1 MSKSKGNVVDP
12 FVLMQKYGADSLRWY
27 LMSSSPPHLP
37 KAFNEEELVEGQ
49 RKFFRA
55 LVESYK
61 FFALYANVD
70 GFEYKEP
77 RIAVEERSELD
88 KWIISSLNTLIK
100 QVESAM
106 DFYNPTEATRLIES
120 FVVDNLSN
128 WYIRRSRRRFWK
140 GEMNQDKLA
149 AYQTLYECLST
160 VCKLVS
166 PITPFIAE
174 EIYRNLN
181 TATNHEEFESVHL
194 SFFPTVEET
203 AIDKELEL
211 RMKKAQVISSLV
223 RTMREKSNLK
233 VRQPLR
239 RILLPIADAKER
251 RELEKVREI
260 ILDEVNV
267 KAVEYV
273 NDESGIVNK
282 KAKPNFK
289 TLGKKFG
296 KDVNAVASLVREL
309 SASQIST
316 LEKNGEYT
324 LDLSGKEI
332 KIQLEDVE
340 ILREDIEG
348 WLVASDSDLKL
359 TIALDTELDDNLR
372 NEGLVREL
380 VSRIQSIRKDSG
392 LEITDRIKL
401 YLALPARM
409 KVAVES
415 YKDYVMTETLAVEL
429 NFELN
434 GKTQAAKQD
443 EINGEA
449 FRIAIEK
456 Q

>member
-1 MSKSKGNVVDP
+1 MSLTRS
-12 FVLMQKYGADSLRWY
+12 FLMKKYGADSLRWY

-37 KAFNEEELVEGQ
+37 KAFNEDELVEGQ

-55 LVESYK
+55 LVESYR

-88 KWIISSLNTLIK
+88 KWIISCLNTLIK

-106 DFYNPTEATRLIES
+106 DNYNPTEAARLIES

-181 TATNHEEFESVHL
+181 TATQHEEFESVHL

-267 KAVEYV
+267 KTIEYV

-296 KDVNAVASLVREL
+296 KEVNAVATLVREM

-359 TIALDTELDDNLR
+359 TIALDTELNDDLK

-380 VSRIQSIRKDSG
+380 VNRIQSIRKDSG

-401 YLALPARM
+401 YLSLPARM
-409 KVAVES
+409 RVAVEA
-415 YKDYVMTETLAVEL
+415 YKDYLMNETLAVEI

-434 GKTQAAKQD
+434 GQTQVAKQD